1 MRSLTEQEIS
11 ERFSFPQ
18 LQELATLGAL
28 QEEALQDLLR
38 EGRVLEL
45 ETDDTLFRA
54 GSKPTA
60 FYVILQGQISVH
72 RQYEGQAMR
81 IRTHKRGEQIG
92 FAAIIALHDRRGTAI
107 ADQQTVVLEISTEH
121 FQQLYADASEEFAV
135 LMMNLARGMA
145 RTINAMGADIAELRG
160 RN

>member
-1 MRSLTEQEIS
+1 MRDLTEQEIT
-11 ERFSFPQ
+11 ERFSFAQ

-28 QEEALQDLLR
+28 QEDALR
-38 EGRVLEL
+38 ELLGNGKVLEL
-45 ETDDTLFRA
+45 STGETLFRA

-72 RQYEGQAMR
+72 RQYQGEAKR
-81 IRTHKRGEQIG
+81 IRTHKGGEQIG

-107 ADQQTVVLEISTEH
+107 ADQQSVVLEISTEL
-121 FQQLYADASEEFAV
+121 FQRLYAEASEDFAL

-145 RTINAMGADIAELRG
+145 RTINVMGADIAELRSSS
-160 RN
+160 

>member
-1 MRSLTEQEIS
+1 MRSLTEQEIMK
-11 ERFSFPQ
+11 RFSFAQ

-28 QEEALQDLLR
+28 REDALRGLL
-38 EGRVLEL
+38 GDGNVLEL
-45 ETDDTLFRA
+45 ARGDTLFTA

-72 RQYEGQAMR
+72 RQYEGQAKR

-107 ADQQTVVLEISTEH
+107 TDEPSVVLEISTEH
-121 FQQLYADASEEFAV
+121 FQRLYAEASEDFAV

-145 RTINAMGADIAELRG
+145 RTINVMGADIAKLRG
-160 RN
+160 SS